1 MKKTFT
7 NIGKLYGT
15 GHALE
20 PKRGSQLDEVQ
31 TLQNAYLKVEDG
43 LIVEVGEMKD
53 LPSEEMDILDLN
65 GAEVLPTFV
74 DSHTH
79 LVFGKDR
86 KSEFLDR
93 LNGLTYQEIAKR
105 GGGILNSAASIAGL
119 PEEELYDMAVDRLTQ
134 AVSQGTGAIEIKSG
148 YGLYREAE
156 LKLLRV
162 IKRLKADFT
171 LPIKSTFLAAHAV
184 PLEYKNRTD
193 DYVQYVIQETLP
205 AVAEEALAD
214 YIDVFCEDGY
224 FTANQME
231 RILEAG
237 ATFGMKP
244 KVHVNQ
250 FESIGGVEAAI
261 GLSAVSLDHLETL
274 SEVEAAKIARSGAVA
289 TGLPACSH
297 FLGIPYTPMRQ
308 LINHHAAVALATDF
322 NPGSSPT
329 SNMGFVFSLACQKM
343 KLTPNEALNASTWN
357 AACAMEVHEQV
368 GSLAQ
373 GKKASF
379 IVLNKGENLTSLG
392 YYMNMPLIAD
402 VFLEGVSVKNAP
414 GN

>member
-1 MKKTFT
+1 MNKTFT
-7 NIGKLYGT
+7 NIRQIYGL
-15 GHALE
+15 GE
-20 PKRGSQLDEVQ
+20 INQSKRGSQLDEVQ
-31 TLQNAYLKVEDG
+31 SLNHAYITVEKG
-43 LIVEVGEMKD
+43 LIVDVGAMDNYTGKDKHEVD
-53 LPSEEMDILDLN
+53 LE

-79 LVFGKDR
+79 LVFGNDR

-93 LNGLTYQEIAKR
+93 LNGLTYQEIAQR
-105 GGGILNSAASIAGL
+105 GGGIINSAKSIEAL
-119 PEEELYDMAVDRLTQ
+119 PEEELLNMARTRLRK
-134 AVSQGTGAIEIKSG
+134 AMALGTGAIEIKSG
-148 YGLYREAE
+148 YGLYKEAE

-162 IKRLKADFT
+162 IKRLKSEFS

-184 PLEYKNRTD
+184 PAEYKNRTE
-193 DYVQYVIQETLP
+193 DYVDYVIQETLP
-205 AVAEEALAD
+205 AVAEEGHAD

-224 FTANQME
+224 FTAGQMQ

-237 ATFGMKP
+237 ATHGLKP

-261 GLSAVSLDHLETL
+261 EQSAVSLDHLETL
-274 SEVEAAKIARSGAVA
+274 SKEETLNIAQSEVIA

-297 FLGIPYTPMRQ
+297 FLGIPYTPVRS
-308 LINHHAAVALATDF
+308 LIDSNAAVALATDF

-357 AACAMEVHEQV
+357 AAFAMEVQDEV
-368 GSLAQ
+368 GSLQ
-373 GKKASF
+373 VGKRANF
-379 IVLNKGENLTSLG
+379 IVLKKGENLTSLG
-392 YYMNMPLIAD
+392 YYMDMPVIQD
-402 VFLEGVSVKNAP
+402 VYIDGVSSKN
-414 GN
+414 GLES